1 MNLVQ
6 VIHERWA
13 AATALNALLP
23 VSRVYTGASFDPVLP
38 LAVIAKQ
45 SDKPDSY
52 DSDGSAIDVVV
63 LRMRVLHAQ
72 YDAAAAII
80 HETKKAFDRTSFD
93 LAGSDTVQNMQR
105 INDSEQQRSDGAWEM
120 TIDFECTVYLASG
133 A

>member
-6 VIHERWA
+6 VIHQRWE

-23 VSRVYTGASFDPVLP
+23 VSRVYTGAGYDPVPP
-38 LAVIAKQ
+38 LAVIFKQ

-52 DSDGSAIDVVV
+52 DVDGSAIDIVV
-63 LRMRVLHAQ
+63 LRIRVLHVH

-80 HETKKAFDRTSFD
+80 HEIKKAFDRTSFA
-93 LAGSDTVQNMQR
+93 LSGSDTVQNMQR
-105 INDSEQQRSDGAWEM
+105 INDIEDQRNDGIWEM